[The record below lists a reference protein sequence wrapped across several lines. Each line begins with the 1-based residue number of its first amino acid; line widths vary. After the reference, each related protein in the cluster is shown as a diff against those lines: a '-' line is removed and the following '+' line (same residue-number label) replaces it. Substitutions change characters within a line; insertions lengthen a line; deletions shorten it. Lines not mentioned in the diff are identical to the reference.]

1 MHHANIGH
9 HKEKHKFN
17 YISWPGYAEK
27 YDIASSMCSYMFEF
41 KTEQARIR
49 SVEKEIERL
58 KRVKRMKT
66 NFRRTNSILK
76 QYANYK
82 FKTTNIR
89 GKQYVEV
96 NERIKF
102 FRQEDRY
109 KDWTIMSEF
118 TVLDSEQCVCKTTIA
133 DATGRVIATGHAHE
147 VQGASNINKTS
158 YVENCETSAIGR
170 ALAMLGIG
178 IDTSIA
184 SANEVTDAIAKQ
196 ESKHGEENQ
205 AGTREARHGAACKHH
220 GQSRCLHQVAD
231 RQEESIPVH
240 HGQV

>member
-1 MHHANIGH
+1 M
-9 HKEKHKFN
+9 
-17 YISWPGYAEK
+17 S
-27 YDIASSMCSYMFEF
+27 
-41 KTEQARIR
+41 
-49 SVEKEIERL
+49 
-58 KRVKRMKT
+58 
-66 NFRRTNSILK
+66 
-76 QYANYK
+76 NYK

-118 TVLDSEQCVCKTTIA
+118 PVLDSEQCVCKTTIA

-184 SANEVTDAIAKQ
+184 SANEVEDAIAKQ
-196 ESKHGEENQ
+196 DSGSTAKKVKKVQQTFDTEPPVNIMDKAVAYIKSQTDKKKAFNSIMDKYESSLSEKQ
-205 AGTREARHGAACKHH
+205 IAGLKKFVR
-220 GQSRCLHQVAD
+220 
-231 RQEESIPVH
+231 
-240 HGQV
+240 